1 MNNMASIFFWWLS
14 LVILGVISFPLAQ
27 FWFKKFADKGYGLAK
42 TLGLLTLSYT
52 AFVLSTV
59 KVIPF
64 TRVSVII
71 LILAYAVSNF
81 WIFTKN
87 KSRFYTNFKKA
98 LPLIVVE
105 ELLFA
110 FGFFLWTFI
119 RAQKPEINGLEKFM
133 DFGFINSILRSRFLP
148 PVDMWFA
155 GKSIN
160 YYWFG
165 HFVTALIIKTTGVTS
180 GVGYNLMLGTIL
192 GLSMSSSFSLIS
204 TLSKNFQKK
213 ISIRKIIV
221 AGLISAVL
229 LNFAGNFHTPYYV
242 LKNGIN
248 NYWYPDAT
256 RFIGYNPDVPDK
268 TIHEFPIYSYVVS
281 DLHAH
286 LLNITFVLFFL
297 SLLYSALTRKQKMK
311 TRVLLFSGVTLGIM
325 FMTNAWDFANYL
337 LAAGFV
343 FLIHYIS
350 KKGISFNTIYKTA
363 MPIVVIILTAVI
375 AVLPFVA
382 HFESIAQGVNFTHTK
397 TPLWQLTILWGFP
410 GIMTLIF
417 IWRLISIKEKAKED
431 FYILALLITSWVLIA
446 LPEFIYVKD
455 IYAATHYRA
464 NTMFKLTYQAY
475 VMSYLSTGYIV
486 VRTISSFRR
495 LLTKLFFVFIF
506 AVIFASIM
514 YYPFNAIKSYYGN
527 LKTAPSDLSGDE
539 WLSTTYPY
547 TLQAISWL
555 KQNINGQ
562 PTILEAPG
570 DSYTYYDV
578 ISSYTG
584 LPTVSGWY
592 VHEWLWRGSP
602 DFPQARVD
610 DITKIYESDN
620 VPLTI
625 SLLKK
630 YSVMYVVVGSF
641 EKEKY
646 PNLNEEKFGSLGKEV
661 FATPTTKIYKLNI

>member
-475 VMSYLSTGYIV
+475 VMSYLSTGYII

-555 KQNINGQ
+555 KQNINEQ